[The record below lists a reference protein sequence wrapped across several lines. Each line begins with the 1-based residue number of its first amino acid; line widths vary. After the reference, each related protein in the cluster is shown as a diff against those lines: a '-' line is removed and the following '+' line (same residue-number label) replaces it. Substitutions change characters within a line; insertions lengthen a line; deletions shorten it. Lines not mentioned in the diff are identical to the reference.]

1 VLHPTVIAFLKGY
14 MPVWN
19 GRDNQEV
26 LLDLLC
32 LIPFGSF
39 DDAYATYF
47 SRVEQALA
55 SSEGS
60 AAYVKVVDFYTS
72 VLQQRMCR
80 SIFEDTHRSE
90 PAKSKPDRVIVTEA
104 IKGLT
109 AHVSTLST
117 SLLVSLSEGVGH
129 SLVSSILAFYELLS
143 ASARLEMVLI
153 LLPSMHLVYLM
164 SQHASSTTLSRICG
178 IISSYKVAFDR
189 HPRPIKDYYST
200 DVTDTFNC
208 CLRDLYNL
216 VWVHHAFQIKETKS
230 AGLYCDEDLG
240 TMLGEYLISID
251 RQYTFGS
258 AFMLSNNAWL
268 ASLSATA
275 WRAMEEREIER
286 EAFDR
291 DDIRYHQGPVSSD
304 SLKVLKRNGGV
315 SVDWDG
321 SNGYKVF
328 VLNWLAER
336 GLEGV
341 RTLMFAIVTDLRGN
355 K

>member
-1 VLHPTVIAFLKGY
+1 

-19 GRDNQEV
+19 ARDNQEIV
-26 LLDLLC
+26 LDILC
-32 LIPFGSF
+32 LVPFDSF

-47 SRVEQALA
+47 SRVEEALV
-55 SSEGS
+55 SSEGPS
-60 AAYVKVVDFYTS
+60 AYVKVVDFYTS

-80 SIFEDTHRSE
+80 AAFEDTHRSE
-90 PAKSKPDRVIVTEA
+90 PAQSKPDRVVVTEA
-104 IKGLT
+104 IGNLA

-117 SLLVSLSEGVGH
+117 SLLVSLSEGVGQA
-129 SLVSSILAFYELLS
+129 LVSSILAFYELLS
-143 ASARLEMVLI
+143 AAARLEIVLI
-153 LLPSMHLVYLM
+153 LLPSMHPVYLM
-164 SQHASSTTLSRICG
+164 SQHASPTALSRICG
-178 IISSYKVAFDR
+178 IISSYKLAFDH
-189 HPRPIKDYYST
+189 HPKPLKNYYST

-216 VWVHHAFQIKETKS
+216 VWVHHAFQIKAQKS
-230 AGLYCDEDLG
+230 AGLYCHKELG
-240 TMLGEYLISID
+240 PKLNEYLIGIE

-286 EAFDR
+286 EGFDR
-291 DDIRYHQGPVSSD
+291 DNIRYHQGPVTSD
-304 SLKVLKRNGGV
+304 SLKVLNRNGGV
-315 SVDWDG
+315 SADWDG

-341 RTLMFAIVTDLRGN
+341 RNLMFAIVTDLRGY